1 MTRLGGIYWE
11 ETEGWE
17 DDLFPPSFVIS
28 IMFTL
33 PVVNIL
39 AKVSVILGR
48 VNNNVGPWTET
59 KIIYLCSETCI
70 IQPRDY

>member
-1 MTRLGGIYWE
+1 MIYFQLHS
-11 ETEGWE
+11 
-17 DDLFPPSFVIS
+17 LFQSC
-28 IMFTL
+28 L